1 MSGDEDRL
9 EEVASSLFEKRDELN
24 GQAERWKRERDRLN
38 ESVKDFQGKALGE
51 KEERDKINEKVAE
64 IKKRV
69 EGLRVD
75 LAEKRGTAEGLDE
88 ELEEG
93 RRRLRSRRRLEEELR
108 EIEWELST
116 TPTLEIK
123 DREEELTERARELRL
138 ELEEHTKL
146 DAKDDRYLHSLA
158 DSKAVEVGIRE
169 GLDEMRA
176 LHDVSQEH
184 HERMLTFYRKAD
196 EERKRSDE
204 VHKRFVECLNEI
216 KEVNGEL
223 DTVMAELRK
232 QRKELKDTD
241 RRMAMRRSTYLQ
253 EKRKE
258 LAAEA
263 RRKLE
268 AGEKL
273 TLEEMKLVYGE
284 Y

>member
-24 GQAERWKRERDRLN
+24 RQAERWKRERDQLN
-38 ESVKDFQGKALGE
+38 ESVKDLQGKALGE

-75 LAEKRGTAEGLDE
+75 LAEKRGSAEGLDE

-176 LHDVSQEH
+176 LHEVSQEH
-184 HERMLTFYRKAD
+184 HEKMLALYRKAD

-204 VHKRFVECLNEI
+204 AHKRFVECLNEI

-253 EKRKE
+253 EKQKE

>member
-9 EEVASSLFEKRDELN
+9 EEVASSLFDKRDELN
-24 GQAERWKRERDRLN
+24 RQAERWKRERDQLN
-38 ESVKDFQGKALGE
+38 ESVKDLQGKALGE

-75 LAEKRGTAEGLDE
+75 LAEKRGSAEGLDE

-176 LHDVSQEH
+176 LHEVSQEH
-184 HERMLTFYRKAD
+184 HEKMLALYRKAD

-204 VHKRFVECLNEI
+204 AHKRFVECLNEI

-253 EKRKE
+253 EKQKE

>member
-9 EEVASSLFEKRDELN
+9 EEVASSLFDKRDELN
-24 GQAERWKRERDRLN
+24 RQAERWKRERDQLN
-38 ESVKDFQGKALGE
+38 ESVKDLQGKALGE

-75 LAEKRGTAEGLDE
+75 LAEKRGSAEGLDE

-93 RRRLRSRRRLEEELR
+93 RRMLRSRRRLEEELR

-176 LHDVSQEH
+176 LHEVSQEH
-184 HERMLTFYRKAD
+184 HEKMLALYRKAD

-204 VHKRFVECLNEI
+204 AHKRFVECLNEI

-253 EKRKE
+253 EKQKE

>member
-1 MSGDEDRL
+1 LSGEEDTL
-9 EEVASSLFEKRDELN
+9 EDVASSLFDKRDELN
-24 GQAERWKRERDRLN
+24 RQAERWKKERDQLN
-38 ESVKDFQGKALGE
+38 ESVKGLQAKAGEE
-51 KEERDKINEKVAE
+51 KEERDETNEKVAE

-69 EGLRVD
+69 EGLRVE
-75 LAEKRGTAEGLDE
+75 LAEKRGSAEGLDE

-108 EIEWELST
+108 RLEWELST
-116 TPTLEIK
+116 TPTLEIR
-123 DREEELTERARELRL
+123 DREEELAERARELRL
-138 ELEEHTKL
+138 ELDEHAKL

-176 LHDVSQEH
+176 LHEVSQEH
-184 HERMLTFYRKAD
+184 HERMLALYGKAD
-196 EERKRSDE
+196 EERRQSDE
-204 VHKRFVECLNEI
+204 AHKRFVECLNEI

-232 QRKELKDTD
+232 RRKELKDTD
-241 RRMAMRRSTYLQ
+241 RRSAMMRSRSLQ

-273 TLEEMKLVYGE
+273 TLEEMKLIYGE
-284 Y
+284 E

>member
-24 GQAERWKRERDRLN
+24 GQAERWKRERDQLN
-38 ESVKDFQGKALGE
+38 ESVKDLQGKALGE

-75 LAEKRGTAEGLDE
+75 LAEKRGSAEGLDE

-176 LHDVSQEH
+176 LHEVSQEH

-204 VHKRFVECLNEI
+204 AHKRFVECLNEI

-241 RRMAMRRSTYLQ
+241 RRMAMSRSTYLQ

>member
-51 KEERDKINEKVAE
+51 KEERDKINEAVAE

-75 LAEKRGTAEGLDE
+75 LAEKRGSAEGLDE

-176 LHDVSQEH
+176 LHEVSQEH
-184 HERMLTFYRKAD
+184 HERMLALYRKAD

-204 VHKRFVECLNEI
+204 AHKRFVECLNEI

>member
-9 EEVASSLFEKRDELN
+9 EEVASSLFEKKDELN
-24 GQAERWKRERDRLN
+24 RQAERWKRERDQLN
-38 ESVKDFQGKALGE
+38 ESVKDLQGKALGE

-75 LAEKRGTAEGLDE
+75 LAEKRGSAEGLDE

-158 DSKAVEVGIRE
+158 DFKAVEVWIRE

-176 LHDVSQEH
+176 LHEVSQEH
-184 HERMLTFYRKAD
+184 HERMLTLYRKAD

-204 VHKRFVECLNEI
+204 AHKRFVECLNEI

>member
-1 MSGDEDRL
+1 MSDDEDRL
-9 EEVASSLFEKRDELN
+9 EEVASSLFDKRDELN
-24 GQAERWKRERDRLN
+24 RQAERWKRERDQLN
-38 ESVKDFQGKALGE
+38 ESVKDLQGKALGE

-75 LAEKRGTAEGLDE
+75 LAEKRGSAEGLDE

-146 DAKDDRYLHSLA
+146 DAKDDWYLHSLA

-176 LHDVSQEH
+176 LHEVSQEH
-184 HERMLTFYRKAD
+184 HEKMLALYRKAD

-204 VHKRFVECLNEI
+204 AHKRFVECLNEI

-253 EKRKE
+253 EKQKE

>member
-1 MSGDEDRL
+1 M
-9 EEVASSLFEKRDELN
+9 
-24 GQAERWKRERDRLN
+24 
-38 ESVKDFQGKALGE
+38 
-51 KEERDKINEKVAE
+51 
-64 IKKRV
+64 
-69 EGLRVD
+69 D
-75 LAEKRGTAEGLDE
+75 LAEKRGSAEGLDE

-123 DREEELTERARELRL
+123 DREEELTERARKLRL

-176 LHDVSQEH
+176 LHEVSQEH
-184 HERMLTFYRKAD
+184 HERMLALYRKAD
-196 EERKRSDE
+196 EERKQSDE
-204 VHKRFVECLNEI
+204 AHKRFVECLNEI
-216 KEVNGEL
+216 KKVNGEL

-241 RRMAMRRSTYLQ
+241 RRMALSRSTYLQ

>member
-1 MSGDEDRL
+1 MSDDEDRL
-9 EEVASSLFEKRDELN
+9 EEVASSLFDKRDELN
-24 GQAERWKRERDRLN
+24 RQAERWKRERDQLN
-38 ESVKDFQGKALGE
+38 ESVKDLQGKALGE

-75 LAEKRGTAEGLDE
+75 LAEKRGSAEGLDE

-176 LHDVSQEH
+176 LHEVSQEH
-184 HERMLTFYRKAD
+184 HEKMLALYRKAD

-204 VHKRFVECLNEI
+204 AHKRFVECLNEI

-253 EKRKE
+253 EKQKE

>member
-24 GQAERWKRERDRLN
+24 RQAERWKRERDQLN
-38 ESVKDFQGKALGE
+38 ESVKDLQGKALGE

-75 LAEKRGTAEGLDE
+75 LAEKRGSAEGLDE

-93 RRRLRSRRRLEEELR
+93 RRMLRSRRRLEEELR

-176 LHDVSQEH
+176 LHEVSQEH
-184 HERMLTFYRKAD
+184 HEKMLALYRKAD

-204 VHKRFVECLNEI
+204 AHKRFVECLNEI

-253 EKRKE
+253 EKQKE

>member
-1 MSGDEDRL
+1 LSGEEDTL
-9 EEVASSLFEKRDELN
+9 EDVASSLFDKRDELN
-24 GQAERWKRERDRLN
+24 RQAERWKKERDQLN
-38 ESVKDFQGKALGE
+38 ESVKGLQAKAGEE
-51 KEERDKINEKVAE
+51 KEERDEINEKVTE

-69 EGLRVD
+69 EGLRVE
-75 LAEKRGTAEGLDE
+75 LVEKRGSAEGLDE

-108 EIEWELST
+108 RIEWELST
-116 TPTLEIK
+116 TPTLEIR
-123 DREEELTERARELRL
+123 DREEELAERARELRL
-138 ELEEHTKL
+138 ELDEHAKL

-169 GLDEMRA
+169 GLDVMRA
-176 LHDVSQEH
+176 LHEVSQEH
-184 HERMLTFYRKAD
+184 HERMLALYGKAD
-196 EERKRSDE
+196 EERRQSDE
-204 VHKRFVECLNEI
+204 AHKRFVECLNEI

-241 RRMAMRRSTYLQ
+241 RRSAMMRSRSLQ
-253 EKRKE
+253 EKWKE

-273 TLEEMKLVYGE
+273 TLEEMKLIYGE
-284 Y
+284 E

>member
-24 GQAERWKRERDRLN
+24 RQAERWKRKRDQLN

-69 EGLRVD
+69 GGLRVD
-75 LAEKRGTAEGLDE
+75 LAEKRGSAEGLDG

-123 DREEELTERARELRL
+123 DREEELTDRARALRL

-176 LHDVSQEH
+176 LHEVSQEH
-184 HERMLTFYRKAD
+184 HERMLAFYRKAD
-196 EERKRSDE
+196 EERKQSDE
-204 VHKRFVECLNEI
+204 AHKRFMECLNEI

-223 DTVMAELRK
+223 DMVMAELRK

>member
-1 MSGDEDRL
+1 LSGEEDTL
-9 EEVASSLFEKRDELN
+9 EDVASSLFDKRDELN
-24 GQAERWKRERDRLN
+24 RQAERWKKERDQLN
-38 ESVKDFQGKALGE
+38 ESVKGLQAKAGEE
-51 KEERDKINEKVAE
+51 KEERDEINEKVTE

-69 EGLRVD
+69 EGLRVE
-75 LAEKRGTAEGLDE
+75 LVEKRGSAEGLDE

-108 EIEWELST
+108 RIEWELST
-116 TPTLEIK
+116 TPTLEIR
-123 DREEELTERARELRL
+123 DREEELAERARELRL
-138 ELEEHTKL
+138 ELDEHAKL

-176 LHDVSQEH
+176 LHEVSQEH
-184 HERMLTFYRKAD
+184 HERMLALYGKAD
-196 EERKRSDE
+196 EERRQSDE
-204 VHKRFVECLNEI
+204 AHKRFVECLNEI

-241 RRMAMRRSTYLQ
+241 RRSAMMRSRSLQ
-253 EKRKE
+253 EKWKE

-273 TLEEMKLVYGE
+273 TLEEMKLIYGE
-284 Y
+284 E

>member
-75 LAEKRGTAEGLDE
+75 LAEKRGSAEGLDE

-176 LHDVSQEH
+176 LHEVSQEH

-204 VHKRFVECLNEI
+204 AHKRFVECLNEI

>member
-1 MSGDEDRL
+1 LSGDEDRL
-9 EEVASSLFEKRDELN
+9 EEVASSLFEKKDELN
-24 GQAERWKRERDRLN
+24 RQAERWKRERDQLN
-38 ESVKDFQGKALGE
+38 ESVKDLQGKALGE

-75 LAEKRGTAEGLDE
+75 LAEKRGSAEGLDE

-158 DSKAVEVGIRE
+158 DFKAVEVWIRE

-176 LHDVSQEH
+176 LHEVSQEH
-184 HERMLTFYRKAD
+184 HERMLTLYRKAD

-204 VHKRFVECLNEI
+204 AHKRFVECLNEI

>member
-9 EEVASSLFEKRDELN
+9 EEVASSLFDKRDELN
-24 GQAERWKRERDRLN
+24 RQAERWKRERDQLN
-38 ESVKDFQGKALGE
+38 ESVKDLQGKALGE

-75 LAEKRGTAEGLDE
+75 LADKRGSAEGLDE

-176 LHDVSQEH
+176 LHEVSQEH
-184 HERMLTFYRKAD
+184 HEKMLALYRKAD

-204 VHKRFVECLNEI
+204 AHKRFVECLNEI

-253 EKRKE
+253 EKQKE

>member
-1 MSGDEDRL
+1 LSGDEDRL

-24 GQAERWKRERDRLN
+24 RQAERWKRERDQLN
-38 ESVKDFQGKALGE
+38 ESVKDLQGNALGE

-75 LAEKRGTAEGLDE
+75 LAKKRGSTKGLDE

-93 RRRLRSRRRLEEELR
+93 RRRLRSRRRLEDELR

-123 DREEELTERARELRL
+123 DREEELTGRARKLRL

-184 HERMLTFYRKAD
+184 HEKMLALYRKAD
-196 EERKRSDE
+196 EERKQSDE
-204 VHKRFVECLNEI
+204 AHKRFVECLNEI
-216 KEVNGEL
+216 KEVNAEL

-232 QRKELKDTD
+232 QRKEVRDTD
-241 RRMAMRRSTYLQ
+241 RRMAMSRNRSLQ

-268 AGEKL
+268 SGEKL
-273 TLEEMKLVYGE
+273 TLEEMKLIYGE

>member
-1 MSGDEDRL
+1 LSGDEDRL
-9 EEVASSLFEKRDELN
+9 EEVASSLFDKRDELN
-24 GQAERWKRERDRLN
+24 RQAERWKRERDQLN
-38 ESVKDFQGKALGE
+38 ESVKDLQGKALGE

-75 LAEKRGTAEGLDE
+75 LAEKRGSAEGLDE

-176 LHDVSQEH
+176 LHEVSQEH
-184 HERMLTFYRKAD
+184 HEKMLALYRKAD

-204 VHKRFVECLNEI
+204 AHKRFVECLNEI

-253 EKRKE
+253 EKQKE